1 MVFCKMW
8 ALWITED
15 EDPLLACLWKAKSP
29 FSTDWVVCMQL
40 SASHTSTLMEYFD
53 YDSTKQSYMLFRSHI
68 GVLPQILHQGVLS
81 AESWE
86 WEREHEG
93 LTTGCVTISSRMVAY
108 ITVGEQIGN
117 SLDIFWPRPG
127 HPQEGTSGL
136 PS

>member
-1 MVFCKMW
+1 MKIRYSHACGRQSHRSRQ
-8 ALWITED
+8 TE
-15 EDPLLACLWKAKSP
+15 L
-29 FSTDWVVCMQL
+29 FVCNL

-53 YDSTKQSYMLFRSHI
+53 YDSTKQSYMLLRSHI

-93 LTTGCVTISSRMVAY
+93 LTTSCVTISSRMVAY